1 MSPGSTLTRREF
13 VARLGAAGG
22 LALCAPALALQDA
35 PAPSRGLVGKV
46 ARAYSPRATT
56 DFVPQQAVIDEMVA
70 SALRTLTGRSTL
82 SEAVASLFPPVGP
95 EDRIA
100 VKVNAGGAVTRA
112 GTRPETVRAVVKA
125 LLALP
130 TTDGRTVRP
139 EQVTVWDN
147 APLEHLAEALDGLCS
162 MNDLYQPEA
171 WDLDEGDPLKLT
183 HPPDEAPLLA
193 QRVLTQAQHFA
204 SLAAVKHH
212 PFTLATG
219 PMKNM
224 FGSVTHAWDLHTRG
238 PQTMTRKIGPW
249 TLDAEAEL
257 VLKATAGGGEI
268 VERITVPAGKYDSKQ
283 LAAAIAEGL
292 HSFAAYPFNYYGQH
306 VGLGVTEE
314 AATEM
319 TAEGGL
325 ADAIGIPAGRC
336 FPMEISRSI
345 PELWSCPQIGGKAR
359 FTVMDGILSIYDKGP
374 YAEPQEF
381 LSCPDR
387 TPNLLLI
394 STDPVANDQAGMDIV
409 VKERALHDDL
419 EPGEYD
425 TAYLEVAERMGLG
438 SASKIEYLEAKVD

>member
-1 MSPGSTLTRREF
+1 MSLGSSLTRREF
-13 VARLGAAGG
+13 VAWLGVAGG
-22 LALCAPALALQDA
+22 LALYGPALALQDA
-35 PAPSRGLVGKV
+35 PAPSRALRAKV
-46 ARAYSPRATT
+46 ARAHSAGATV
-56 DFVPQQAVIDEMVA
+56 DFVPQQAVIEEMVA
-70 SALRTLTGRSTL
+70 SALRTLTGRDTL
-82 SEAVASLFPPVGP
+82 ADAVASLFPPVGP

-100 VKVNAGGAVTRA
+100 VKVNAGGAVSRA

-147 APLEHLAEALDGLCS
+147 APLEHLHEALDGLCN
-162 MNDLYQPEA
+162 MNDLYRREA
-171 WDLDEGDPLKLT
+171 WDLDEGDPLTLT

-193 QRVLTQAQHFA
+193 QRVLAEADHLV

-212 PFTLATG
+212 PLTLATG

-238 PQTMTRKIGPW
+238 PQTMTRKLGPW

-257 VLKATAGGGEI
+257 VLKAITGGKQI
-268 VERITVPAGKYDSKQ
+268 AERVTVRAGKYDSKQ
-283 LAAAIAEGL
+283 LAAAIAGGL
-292 HSFAAYPFNYYGQH
+292 RRFAAWPFNYYGQH
-306 VGLGVTEE
+306 LGLSVDDE

-325 ADAIGIPAGRC
+325 ADAVGIPPGRC

-387 TPNLLLI
+387 TPNLLLV
-394 STDPVANDQAGMDIV
+394 STDPVAIDRAAMDV
-409 VKERALHDDL
+409 VVSERALHDDL
-419 EPGEYD
+419 EPGEVD
-425 TAYLEVAERMGLG
+425 TSYLEVAERMGLG
-438 SASKIEYLEAKVD
+438 SASAITFLEALAK